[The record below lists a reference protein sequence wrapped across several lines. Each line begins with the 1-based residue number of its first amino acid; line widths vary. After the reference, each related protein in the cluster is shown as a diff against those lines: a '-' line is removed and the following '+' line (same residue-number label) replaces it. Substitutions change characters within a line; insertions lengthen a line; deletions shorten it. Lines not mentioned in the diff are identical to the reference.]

1 MAWKQRNESCKT
13 VSDAVCALSGLSES
27 ELLHPVYTPPQEIQ
41 NLSLAAEAIREA
53 VQRKE
58 NISVMG
64 DYDADGVTASS
75 ILYFALEKHWH
86 RPLRS
91 STETDERRIRA
102 QPVHY
107 PRIQARAPDYR

>member
-64 DYDADGVTASS
+64 DYDADGVTALDSKSS
-75 ILYFALEKHWH
+75 FSTIICRKAIYHQPTL
-86 RPLRS
+86 S
-91 STETDERRIRA
+91 ST
-102 QPVHY
+102 PM
-107 PRIQARAPDYR
+107 

>member
-75 ILYFALEKHWH
+75 ILYFALEKLGTVPYVRLPKRMSEGYGST
-86 RPLRS
+86 RPLSPNS
-91 STETDERRIRA
+91 S
-102 QPVHY
+102 P
-107 PRIQARAPDYR
+107 APDYR